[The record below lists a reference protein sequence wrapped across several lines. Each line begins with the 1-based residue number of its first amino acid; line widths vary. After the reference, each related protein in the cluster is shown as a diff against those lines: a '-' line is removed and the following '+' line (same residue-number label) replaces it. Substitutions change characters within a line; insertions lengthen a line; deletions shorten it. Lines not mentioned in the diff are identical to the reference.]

1 MAEKKEYVKLWVS
14 YESYFEAFSDVEVGR
29 LVRAMMKYRV
39 SREEPKFN
47 GNERFIWPA
56 IRRDID
62 ESLEAQEAISAAR
75 SEAGKQGGR
84 PKAKKANAFDE
95 SKKSHGQGQGQG
107 QGQGHGQGQGQ
118 DNSARA
124 RDPALAAVIDAYR
137 NRISATPSPSSMD
150 ELKGYVERMGPECC
164 QKAID
169 AAVDAGARSW
179 SYVRAILQAR
189 EAQGV
194 KSLEDWQR
202 ADEEHERR
210 KKAAQPV
217 KKGQITSS
225 DPAKFKSD
233 LDWMDK
239 FLEETEGAE

>member
-1 MAEKKEYVKLWVS
+1 MADKKEYVKLWVS

-29 LVRAMMKYRV
+29 LVRAMMKYRA

-62 ESLEAQEAISAAR
+62 ESLEAQESISAAR

-84 PKAKKANAFDE
+84 PKAKKANAFEE

-107 QGQGHGQGQGQ
+107 HGHGQGQGQ

-124 RDPALAAVIDAYR
+124 RDPAAAEVIDAYR
-137 NRISATPSPSSMD
+137 NRINATPSPSSMQ
-150 ELKGYVERMGPECC
+150 ELMSYVDQMGPACC
-164 QKAID
+164 IKAID
-169 AAVDAGARSW
+169 AAVDAGGKSW
-179 SYVRAILQAR
+179 TYVRAILQSR
-189 EAQGV
+189 LSQGV

-210 KKAAQPV
+210 KKANQPV

-225 DPAKFKSD
+225 DPAKFRSD

-239 FLEETEGAE
+239 FLEETEGNG